1 MNIDKKFLPLIV
13 SLSVILG
20 AVAMFVV
27 MQVTDGTSAEPV
39 LNDSGDADTELAI
52 DQDDGEENAA
62 EEAVETSGSEIS
74 EDKAEKFHKAYS
86 IIMDRYVEAFDEEEL
101 LEGAINGMLEVLDDP
116 YSVYM
121 DQETAREFMDSLD
134 SSFEGIGAEV
144 SMTNGKVT
152 IVAPFRDS
160 PAEKAG
166 LRPNDQI
173 VGIDGDSIEGLSL
186 YEAVLQIRGEK
197 GTTVTLTVERPGVSE
212 ELNID
217 VVRDT
222 IPIETVT
229 SELIEEDGAKI
240 GLIEIRSF
248 SESTAT
254 DFEEQLHA
262 LEKEGI
268 DGLVIDVR
276 GNPGGFLQ
284 SVEDIGNLLVP
295 GGEPIV
301 QIENREGER
310 IRHVSNLEEEKEYP
324 IATLINEGS
333 ASASEILAAALKE
346 AGGHH
351 VVGETT
357 FGKGTVQQTLQLGDG
372 SELKLTLFRWL
383 TSDGNDINEVGVE
396 PTEEVRQPDFF
407 YVSPVQ
413 AEDPLEFDMNS
424 EQVENAQLM
433 LEGLDYDPG
442 RTDGY
447 FSSETEEAVRAFQDD
462 EGLDVTGVI
471 DEDTAWALQDRV
483 VEAVRDRENDLQ
495 FKRAI
500 ELLIENE

>member
-1 MNIDKKFLPLIV
+1 MNIDKRFLPLIV
-13 SLSVILG
+13 SLSVIFG
-20 AVAMFVV
+20 AVVMFIV
-27 MQVTDGTSAEPV
+27 MEVADGSSAEPV
-39 LNDSGDADTELAI
+39 LNNSEAETELAN
-52 DQDDGEENAA
+52 DAVEEDEQGT
-62 EEAVETSGSEIS
+62 EEAIETSGSQLS
-74 EDKAEKFHKAYS
+74 DDKAEKFHKAYS
-86 IIMDRYVEAFDEEEL
+86 IIKDRYVEELDEDEL
-101 LEGAINGMLEVLDDP
+101 MEGAINGMLEVLDDP

-121 DQETAREFMDSLD
+121 DEATAREFMDSLD

-197 GTTVTLTVERPGVSE
+197 GTTVTLTIERPGVSDD
-212 ELNID
+212 LKID
-217 VVRDT
+217 VIRDT

-229 SELIEEDGAKI
+229 SEVIEQDGATI
-240 GLIEIRSF
+240 GVLEIRSF
-248 SESTAT
+248 AESTAR
-254 DFEEQLHA
+254 DFEEKLFE
-262 LEKEGI
+262 LEEDGI
-268 DGLVIDVR
+268 DGLIIDVR
-276 GNPGGFLQ
+276 GNPGGLLQ
-284 SVEDIGNLLVP
+284 SVEDIGKLLVP

-301 QIENREGER
+301 QIENRSGER

-357 FGKGTVQQTLQLGDG
+357 FGKGTVQQTIPLGDG
-372 SELKLTLFRWL
+372 SDLKLTLFRWL
-383 TSDGNDINEVGVE
+383 TSAGNDINESGVE
-396 PTEEVRQPDFF
+396 PTEHVRQPDFF

-413 AEDPLEFDMNS
+413 AEDPLTFDTNS
-424 EQVENAQLM
+424 EQVKNAQLM
-433 LEGLDYDPG
+433 LEGLGYDPQ

-447 FSSETEEAVRAFQDD
+447 FSRETEDAVRAFQED
-462 EGLDVTGVI
+462 ESMDVTGEV
-471 DEDTAWALQDRV
+471 DEDTAFALQDRV
-483 VEAVRDRENDLQ
+483 VEAVRDRENDNQ
-495 FKRAI
+495 FKRAV
-500 ELLIENE
+500 ELLIEDQ